1 MTRTDQLDSL
11 FQEWEGNNRDYA
23 NNFSKDGIVDEERFN
38 AASRRLLFILKE
50 PMEHSEDLCKHA
62 KNFAITTNR
71 SNATWRNLNYWS
83 YGLLRNFPSFAHV
96 CDAND
101 LPKVLYEV
109 AVMNVKKTRGRS
121 AAEDKKIV
129 DFARDGSNRNFIQ
142 KEIEIIAPSIIVCC
156 GSSVTQSIRLA
167 LSPEAPSLRT
177 KNDLEYFRWND
188 CLVVAYCHPAAR
200 VWNAMLYSYLIGE
213 CQPLLQPS

>member
-1 MTRTDQLDSL
+1 MPRTERLNEMFDRWQNS
-11 FQEWEGNNRDYA
+11 NPAYA
-23 NNFSKDGIVDEERFN
+23 DDFSRDGIVNEEKYEN
-38 AASRRLLFILKE
+38 ASRRLLFILKE
-50 PMEHSEDLCKHA
+50 PNNHDDPLRNHA
-62 KNFAITTNR
+62 MNFAKGLDR

-142 KEIEIIAPSIIVCC
+142 REIEIIAPSIIVCC

-167 LSPEAPSLRT
+167 LSLEAPSLRT

-213 CQPLLQPS
+213 CHPLLQPS